1 MKKIAEQGILYDFYG
16 ALLTEHQQRICEA
29 YIYDDL
35 SLSEIAQQEGI
46 SRQGVHDLLGR
57 CFTRMKECDDK
68 LHLMSQFER
77 CGGCLKELRTL
88 LEKSEETKDGGR
100 KITAEDLDKMQRLF
114 AELNTLIDNNGEGD
128 ADGV

>member
-35 SLSEIAQQEGI
+35 SLSEIAAQEGI

-57 CFTRMKECDDK
+57 CFTKMRECDDK
-68 LHLMSQFER
+68 LHLMDQFAQSAS
-77 CGGCLKELRTL
+77 CLKELREL
-88 LEKSEETKDGGR
+88 LAQTEKEKDGSCRICAEGMKRAEVLMDRLSELLDNTEETV
-100 KITAEDLDKMQRLF
+100 E
-114 AELNTLIDNNGEGD
+114 
-128 ADGV
+128 